1 MGVLPAA
8 SIGPRVVS
16 QEEILEMVDEWLY
29 AFDEDDDGF
38 LAGSE
43 LEGLLKQLRQ
53 GSSVT
58 GAAAAHDSGA
68 ISSLTVPCLVCAVVQ
83 TIVSHCL
90 RPRSQV
96 DGDGDGLANR
106 AELIDMLRRMK
117 GFDAGHIQRSEANK
131 PSGDALGVDEQTYG
145 KSHAERMAAKKKKK
159 RKKPKAAKDEV

>member
-1 MGVLPAA
+1 
-8 SIGPRVVS
+8 
-16 QEEILEMVDEWLY
+16 
-29 AFDEDDDGF
+29 
-38 LAGSE
+38 
-43 LEGLLKQLRQ
+43 
-53 GSSVT
+53 
-58 GAAAAHDSGA
+58 
-68 ISSLTVPCLVCAVVQ
+68 VPCLVCAVVQ

>member
-1 MGVLPAA
+1 M
-8 SIGPRVVS
+8 
-16 QEEILEMVDEWLY
+16 
-29 AFDEDDDGF
+29 
-38 LAGSE
+38 
-43 LEGLLKQLRQ
+43 
-53 GSSVT
+53 
-58 GAAAAHDSGA
+58 
-68 ISSLTVPCLVCAVVQ
+68 PCLVCAVVQ

-145 KSHAERMAAKKKKK
+145 KSHAERMAAKKKK

>member
-1 MGVLPAA
+1 MRFTGRKATTPERWTHRLLAVYACFRHGENPPPARVDDTALWGTMLRTLLTCLLGLNAVLPAA

-58 GAAAAHDSGA
+58 GDAAAA
-68 ISSLTVPCLVCAVVQ
+68 LTPQLLMTQV
-83 TIVSHCL
+83 
-90 RPRSQV
+90 RSV
-96 DGDGDGLANR
+96 A
-106 AELIDMLRRMK
+106 
-117 GFDAGHIQRSEANK
+117 
-131 PSGDALGVDEQTYG
+131 
-145 KSHAERMAAKKKKK
+145 
-159 RKKPKAAKDEV
+159 

>member
-1 MGVLPAA
+1 
-8 SIGPRVVS
+8 
-16 QEEILEMVDEWLY
+16 MVDEWLY
-29 AFDEDDDGF
+29 TFDEDDDSF

-58 GAAAAHDSGA
+58 GDAAAA
-68 ISSLTVPCLVCAVVQ
+68 LTPQLLM
-83 TIVSHCL
+83 T
-90 RPRSQV
+90 QV

-131 PSGDALGVDEQTYG
+131 PSGEALGVDEQTYG
-145 KSHAERMAAKKKKK
+145 KSHAERMAAKKKKRK
-159 RKKPKAAKDEV
+159 RKKPSCYQEGP

>member
-1 MGVLPAA
+1 
-8 SIGPRVVS
+8 
-16 QEEILEMVDEWLY
+16 MVDEWLY
-29 AFDEDDDGF
+29 TFDEDDDSF

-58 GAAAAHDSGA
+58 GDAAAA
-68 ISSLTVPCLVCAVVQ
+68 LTPQLLMTQVRSVCPAACVLRRKK
-83 TIVSHCL
+83 TVSHCI
-90 RPRSQV
+90 RPPPSQV

-145 KSHAERMAAKKKKK
+145 KSHAERMAAKKRK

>member
-1 MGVLPAA
+1 MDKTIFTYFRHGENPPPARVDDTTLWGTMLRTLLTCLLGLNAVLPAA

-58 GAAAAHDSGA
+58 GDAAAA
-68 ISSLTVPCLVCAVVQ
+68 LTPQLLMTQV
-83 TIVSHCL
+83 
-90 RPRSQV
+90 RSV
-96 DGDGDGLANR
+96 A
-106 AELIDMLRRMK
+106 
-117 GFDAGHIQRSEANK
+117 
-131 PSGDALGVDEQTYG
+131 
-145 KSHAERMAAKKKKK
+145 
-159 RKKPKAAKDEV
+159 

>member
-1 MGVLPAA
+1 MLKTLHGCPLEVPPQERPLQGRHRALGTMLRTLLTCLLGLNAVLPAA

-58 GAAAAHDSGA
+58 GDAAAA
-68 ISSLTVPCLVCAVVQ
+68 LTPQLLMTQV
-83 TIVSHCL
+83 
-90 RPRSQV
+90 RSV
-96 DGDGDGLANR
+96 A
-106 AELIDMLRRMK
+106 
-117 GFDAGHIQRSEANK
+117 
-131 PSGDALGVDEQTYG
+131 
-145 KSHAERMAAKKKKK
+145 
-159 RKKPKAAKDEV
+159 

>member
-1 MGVLPAA
+1 MPIAIHRTQGHHTSTPERWNKRIIYFFFRPGESPPPARVDDTALWGTMLRTLLTCLLGLNAVLPAA

-58 GAAAAHDSGA
+58 GDAAAA
-68 ISSLTVPCLVCAVVQ
+68 LTPQLLMTQV
-83 TIVSHCL
+83 
-90 RPRSQV
+90 RSV
-96 DGDGDGLANR
+96 A
-106 AELIDMLRRMK
+106 
-117 GFDAGHIQRSEANK
+117 
-131 PSGDALGVDEQTYG
+131 
-145 KSHAERMAAKKKKK
+145 
-159 RKKPKAAKDEV
+159 

>member
-1 MGVLPAA
+1 MRRTSRVGPRLSAGSPRGDTLPRRDDIRALGTMLRTFLTCLLGLNAVLPAA

-58 GAAAAHDSGA
+58 GDAAAA
-68 ISSLTVPCLVCAVVQ
+68 LTPQLLMTQV
-83 TIVSHCL
+83 
-90 RPRSQV
+90 RSV
-96 DGDGDGLANR
+96 A
-106 AELIDMLRRMK
+106 
-117 GFDAGHIQRSEANK
+117 
-131 PSGDALGVDEQTYG
+131 
-145 KSHAERMAAKKKKK
+145 
-159 RKKPKAAKDEV
+159 